1 MVNRPSQ
8 IKKATDT
15 TTQTLRNK
23 EIEAEQQFESTLSQ
37 QQLQLLEEENNSL
50 LEGFEKTLDQ
60 IKYDILPSRRCLVI
74 L

>member
-1 MVNRPSQ
+1 M
-8 IKKATDT
+8 DT
-15 TTQTLRNK
+15 AIQTSRNK

-60 IKYDILPSRRCLVI
+60 IK
-74 L
+74 

>member
-1 MVNRPSQ
+1 MRSMVNRPPRS
-8 IKKATDT
+8 KKTMDT
-15 TTQTLRNK
+15 AIQTSRNK

-60 IKYDILPSRRCLVI
+60 IKYGPLRDV
-74 L
+74 